1 VPVLPALALAAPAL
15 ALAVPALALVLV
27 PVPQLAL
34 VALTLVFQPS
44 CSLL

>member
-1 VPVLPALALAAPAL
+1 VPVFPALALAAPAL

-27 PVPQLAL
+27 PQLAL
-34 VALTLVFQPS
+34 VPLALVFQPS